1 MLLYYNK
8 IAHFRKRGLQ
18 MKRLLVLS
26 IAFITAVFM
35 TGCVLSTQNTT
46 QNNTTTQSLTDSST
60 QTSSSITSDSTQ
72 LTQTTLPSITTQTT
86 TLPQS
91 QTTTTTVT
99 YDRYQTIEI
108 FSVNDFHGGAYSNIN
123 TLASIGE
130 LIKYK
135 KDSTNHTLAIANGDI
150 FQGTSFSNYYQGR
163 PIVDI
168 FNEIGFDAFVI
179 GNHEFDWGIDVIGNY
194 KDGNSSNG
202 EANFEF
208 LAANILTTSN
218 DEMLD
223 FAKPYTIHE
232 INGLKVGIIGVI
244 GDVINSISASRVEGY
259 YFDNV
264 YETVR
269 KYAYELRTQQDVDIV
284 IASIH
289 EYNDYTNYQIA
300 SLSGDYLVDAIF
312 NGHTHQSIADS
323 IQRTGTDLPYA
334 QSSNYSQSLLSKIT
348 LVYDRETKSVSNAYA
363 ENISDSQLSSSDTG
377 VQAIINSYANNSVYL
392 NFVNEVLATT
402 NSTYYRADLSPWG
415 ASVIR
420 DYVQVDFGFVN
431 SGGFRVSMPSGT
443 LTMGKMIEIYPF
455 DNFIKTS
462 QLTGQQLNNMCYV
475 LNNYHVIA
483 DDSVSCSS
491 GYFYQNG
498 VRVNA
503 QQLYTVA
510 AVDYIFDKTNYGFL
524 QGQNITL
531 TEYLMRDLLVL
542 DLKANTNYYFN
553 PYNGTSYDSYQQT
566 SYTYNSLFHEIS
578 FYYQD
583 LFKSI
588 A

>member
-1 MLLYYNK
+1 
-8 IAHFRKRGLQ
+8 

-26 IAFITAVFM
+26 VAFITAIFM

-46 QNNTTTQSLTDSST
+46 QLNTTTQSLTDSST
-60 QTSSSITSDSTQ
+60 QITSSITSNSTQ
-72 LTQTTLPSITTQTT
+72 LTQTPTTLPITTTQTT

-123 TLASIGE
+123 TLAYIGE

-194 KDGNSSNG
+194 KDGNTANG

-208 LAANILTTSN
+208 LAANILTSSN

-223 FAKPYTIHE
+223 FTKPYTIHE
-232 INGLKVGIIGVI
+232 INGLKIGIIGVI
-244 GDVINSISASRVEGY
+244 GNVINSISASRVEGY

-269 KYAYELRTQQDVDIV
+269 EYAYELRTEKDVDIV

-289 EYNDYTNYQIA
+289 DYDDYTNYQIA
-300 SLSGDYLVDAIF
+300 SLTGDYLVDAIF
-312 NGHTHQSIADS
+312 NGHTHQSMADT
-323 IQRTGTDLPYA
+323 IERTGTDLPYA

-348 LVYDRETKSVSNAYA
+348 LVYDRETNSITNAYA
-363 ENISDSQLSSSDTG
+363 ENISDTQLSSSDSS
-377 VQAIINSYANNSVYL
+377 VQSIINTYSNDPVYL
-392 NFVNEVLATT
+392 NFVNEVLTT
-402 NSTYYRADLSPWG
+402 TSKTYYRNDLAPWG

-431 SGGFRVSMPSGT
+431 GGGFRVSMPSGT

-475 LNNYHVIA
+475 MNNYDVIA

-498 VRVNA
+498 VRVNN

-542 DLKANTNYYFN
+542 DLKANTDTYFN
-553 PYNGTSYDSYQQT
+553 PYNGTSYDAFQQT
-566 SYTYNSLFHEIS
+566 SYKNSNFFHEIN

-583 LFKSI
+583 LYRSI